1 MTIGA
6 PLQDG
11 TKVRGWRTPVAIKP
25 GRRGEGRL
33 AAAMLLPAVVV
44 IGVFHLW
51 ASGFNVAMGFTN
63 WTFAGVDFVGVEN
76 YRYLA
81 ASGAFWNALVVTL
94 FFILG
99 TVPAT
104 IIVAVP
110 LAYLLHQVVRRNH
123 FYRLVLFLPYIVP
136 TVATS
141 LVWSLFFS
149 PSPGG
154 VVNSV
159 IRQFGGGLQPLLLD
173 SAGLFAKAGDMIG
186 ITVPEWAS
194 GPSIAMLLV
203 MLVRFWQ
210 MIGFTILIA
219 YSGMSQLDPEMLEA
233 ARVDGASEPQVLR
246 KVVVPLLSPTLLF
259 VTVVSFIFAI
269 REFNTIYVLT
279 GGGPARTTET
289 VTMLIFRQFF
299 EEGFLGR
306 GAATATV
313 LFLIILLITWA
324 QFRLSRRWVFYRG
337 GSDK

>member
-1 MTIGA
+1 
-6 PLQDG
+6 
-11 TKVRGWRTPVAIKP
+11 
-25 GRRGEGRL
+25 
-33 AAAMLLPAVVV
+33 MLLPAVVV

-63 WTFAGVDFVGVEN
+63 WTFAGVDFIGTEN

-81 ASGAFWNALVVTL
+81 SSGSFWNALVVTM
-94 FFILG
+94 FFVVG
-99 TVPAT
+99 TVPTT
-104 IIVAVP
+104 IVVAIP
-110 LAYLLHQVVRRNH
+110 LAYLLQQVVKRNYL
-123 FYRLVLFLPYIVP
+123 YRLMLFLPYIVP

-173 SAGLFAKAGDMIG
+173 STGIFEVFGDSVG
-186 ITVPEWAS
+186 VTVPTWAE
-194 GPSIAMLLV
+194 GPSVAMLLV

-210 MIGFTILIA
+210 MLGFTILIV

-233 ARVDGASEPQVLR
+233 ARVDGATERQVLR
-246 KVVVPLLSPTLLF
+246 RVVVPLLSPTLLF

-269 REFNTIYVLT
+269 REFNTIFVLT

-306 GAATATV
+306 GAATATI
-313 LFLIILLITWA
+313 LFLVILLITWA

-337 GSDK
+337 GRR

>member
-1 MTIGA
+1 
-6 PLQDG
+6 
-11 TKVRGWRTPVAIKP
+11 
-25 GRRGEGRL
+25 
-33 AAAMLLPAVVV
+33 MLLPAVMV

-63 WTFAGVDFVGVEN
+63 WSFAGVDFVGLEN
-76 YRYLA
+76 YRYITTR
-81 ASGAFWNALVVTL
+81 GNFWNALVVTM
-94 FFILG
+94 FFVFG
-99 TVPAT
+99 TVPT
-104 IIVAVP
+104 TVVIAVP
-110 LAYLLHQVVRRNH
+110 LAYLLHQIVRRNYL
-123 FYRLVLFLPYIVP
+123 YRLILFLPYIVP

-159 IRQFGGGLQPLLLD
+159 LRQFGGGLQPLLLD
-173 SAGLFAKAGDMIG
+173 STGVFEIVGEAIG
-186 ITVPEWAS
+186 VTVPEWGE
-194 GPSIAMLLV
+194 GPSVAMVLV

-210 MIGFTILIA
+210 MLGFTILIV
-219 YSGMSQLDPEMLEA
+219 YSGMTQLDPEMLEA
-233 ARVDGASEPQVLR
+233 ARVDGASERQVLR

-289 VTMLIFRQFF
+289 LTMLVFRQFF
-299 EEGFLGR
+299 EEGLLGR
-306 GAATATV
+306 GAATATI

-337 GSDK
+337 GNK